1 VEPHRVP
8 GVAYALT
15 DDGLELPVVDV
26 THPAFDCELSEE
38 ALSAA
43 MDASM
48 RSAQLALVAPP
59 AQLDALAQ
67 QSLLFRVT
75 REAAGT
81 FLTGMGTYLT
91 RLRPDLLGAWAS
103 DLDRRVAAGIMPVSF
118 RYRLRDMA
126 RLLAEA
132 LATGLEARPEGAV
145 HLLNIGGGPASDSL
159 NALILVRKE
168 RPALLQGRP
177 IAIHLL
183 DLDDAGPR
191 FGARSLAALQEAG
204 APLEGVDAT
213 LHHMS
218 YDWTDAAPLRR
229 FLTSLG
235 EEGVVAGST
244 EGALF
249 DYAADGDIAANLT
262 VLRDRTPAEFVLV
275 GSVPRGARTLDP
287 RMAAMEDVPG
297 RPDIRYL
304 GLDAFLPL
312 VRGAGWKVSRT
323 LDSVAHHVVALV
335 KA

>member
-1 VEPHRVP
+1 VP

-15 DDGLELPVVDV
+15 DDGLELPVLDV
-26 THPAFDCELSEE
+26 THPAFDCALSDE
-38 ALSAA
+38 ALSAT
-43 MDASM
+43 MDAAM

-67 QSLLFRVT
+67 QSLLFRLT

-81 FLTGMGTYLT
+81 FLTGMGTYLN
-91 RLRPDLLGAWAS
+91 RLRPDLLGPWAS

-118 RYRLRDMA
+118 RYRLRDVA
-126 RLLAEA
+126 RLLADA
-132 LATGLEARPEGAV
+132 LTAGLEARPGGPV

-168 RPALLQGRP
+168 RPALLEGREV
-177 IAIHLL
+177 AIHVL
-183 DLDDAGPR
+183 DLDASGPA
-191 FGARSLAALQEAG
+191 FGARSLAALREEG

-213 LHHMS
+213 LHRVR
-218 YDWTDAAPLRR
+218 YDWTDATPLRR
-229 FLTSLG
+229 HLTRLG

-249 DYAADGDIAANLT
+249 DYASDGDIAANLT

-275 GSVPRGARTLDP
+275 GSVPRSVRTLDP
-287 RMAAMEDVPG
+287 RMAAVEDLPG
-297 RPDIRYL
+297 RPNIRLL

-312 VRGAGWKVSRT
+312 ATGAGWKVSRT